1 PSPPGPPPSGSPP
14 PGATP
19 PGATPLGPPPPAAPP
34 PGATPPG
41 PMPSGP
47 PPPPPGP
54 GVMPPF
60 VAPPRDGA
68 TRRRTVAW
76 VLAGVAVLVV
86 CAGGLVGLGGLAVFG
101 TQMIIDQSRAAV
113 TDHLTAVQNGDYQAA
128 YEALCEAERARV
140 SASEFRRSQEARG

>member
-1 PSPPGPPPSGSPP
+1 
-14 PGATP
+14 
-19 PGATPLGPPPPAAPP
+19 
-34 PGATPPG
+34 
-41 PMPSGP
+41 
-47 PPPPPGP
+47 
-54 GVMPPF
+54 MPPF

-76 VLAGVAVLVV
+76 VLAGVAVLVI

-128 YEALCEAERARV
+128 YEALCDAERERV
-140 SASEFRRSQEARG
+140 SLAEFRRLQEEPGEIISFTVHEPQITEQIVVPADVRYADGAERRVRFLLEQDTETGAFEVCGQQG